1 MNLRRSSR
9 DDRGVSVVV
18 GTVLLIGM
26 VTMSMA
32 VLGAAVLSTDLVDSP
47 PRAEFVYQEEGG
59 TVSIGLTDVQR
70 LTAGGT
76 EIKLQDGGSC
86 GTWDGSGDLEEGD
99 ITTVDGSDCGESLDK
114 GDVLQVIGSETLL
127 DTYELRE

>member
-1 MNLRRSSR
+1 M
-9 DDRGVSVVV
+9 V

>member
-1 MNLRRSSR
+1 MRLPRSSR
-9 DDRGVSVVV
+9 DDRGVSVVI

-26 VTMSMA
+26 AT
-32 VLGAAVLSTDLVDSP
+32 
-47 PRAEFVYQEEGG
+47 
-59 TVSIGLTDVQR
+59 IGLTEVQR
-70 LTAGGT
+70 LTAGET

-99 ITTVDGSDCGESLDK
+99 VTTVDKSDCGESLDK